1 MIESRRE
8 KKEDGLRSRLPEARR
23 CAEPEREK
31 RRLAAATLRANGEA
45 EGVDPFAPCLRWG
58 GPGSHWRC
66 LHGIGSP
73 MRRALVSGEERLRGP
88 QRGRAEGAD
97 PFAP

>member
-1 MIESRRE
+1 MFMIESRRE

-45 EGVDPFAPCLRWG
+45 YHDRGEPWRKRG
-58 GPGSHWRC
+58 G
-66 LHGIGSP
+66 GSP
-73 MRRALVSGEERLRGP
+73 PPR
-88 QRGRAEGAD
+88 
-97 PFAP
+97 